1 MSSSRKMKIDRDNVQ
16 QNPSAPSNNNLPT
29 PPSSTSGG
37 SNIKHEEKDTK
48 NKPSTDRTQQSGAR
62 SAPAGA
68 SISSSTTS
76 NNNNQST
83 KNTTKQKNNE
93 PNRKQKND
101 QARNPFDAPV
111 RKLSINLIKTYKHI
125 NEVYYA
131 KKAAKKKKNVYN
143 DGHDDE
149 NYDYKIKLGE
159 VILDR
164 YEVKEKI
171 GKGSFGQVVRAYDKK
186 NNCHVAIKIIK
197 SKRPFFH
204 QAKTEIE
211 LLNFLNEKDPKDE
224 WFIVRLLETFLHHKH
239 QCLVFEMLSYN
250 LYDLLKNTRFRG
262 VSLNLI
268 KKFARQIL
276 KCLAFLALPEVSIIH
291 CDLKPEN
298 ILLRDPKRSAIKL
311 IDFGSSCRS
320 DKRMY
325 TYIQSRFYRSP
336 EVMLGLKYG
345 VEIDMWSL
353 GCILI
358 EMHTGEPLFNGVD
371 EFDQMSRVIA
381 LRGMPP
387 LNMIK
392 EASKTKTF
400 FDEVEEDEDA
410 SNDQSS
416 KNDKEDST
424 TTTTK
429 ASATASTTTSS
440 DSDKT
445 NNNNTMQ
452 VEDKE
457 KKVKYVLKEK
467 SSKYSSSSSRRRNI
481 DKDRTIE
488 SILGVTSG
496 GPGGR
501 RSGDPMHSER
511 LYRLFVDLI
520 DKMLEYDPKKRIN
533 PIEALKHQFF
543 IEFDAVK
550 QKVNPQTQAQGDTY
564 LKRSAPPPSQGKV
577 EKDSSSN
584 DSKKKAAAEEE
595 ASSNVTMRDVSNTA
609 TDTTNTP
616 TSGNNTSINNNI
628 EGSEKEALPRS
639 SFEKRDAYTQTPV
652 KGDDKK

>member
-1 MSSSRKMKIDRDNVQ
+1 MSNRTEGDTSGQKGNNPGAPQKNVHGG
-16 QNPSAPSNNNLPT
+16 LPT
-29 PPSSTSGG
+29 PPTSTKASDAKQQH
-37 SNIKHEEKDTK
+37 STEA
-48 NKPSTDRTQQSGAR
+48 STDRTQQSGSR

-68 SISSSTTS
+68 STSTTKPKPKT
-76 NNNNQST
+76 Q
-83 KNTTKQKNNE
+83 
-93 PNRKQKND
+93 P
-101 QARNPFDAPV
+101 RNPFDAPV

-143 DGHDDE
+143 DGYDDE
-149 NYDYKIKLGE
+149 NYDYKIKIGE

-171 GKGSFGQVVRAYDKK
+171 GKGSFGQVVKAYDLK
-186 NNCHVAIKIIK
+186 NNCYVAIKIIK
-197 SKRPFFH
+197 SKRAFFH

-211 LLNFLNEKDPKDE
+211 LLNFLKEKDPDDE

-250 LYDLLKNTRFRG
+250 LYELLRNTRFRG
-262 VSLNLI
+262 VSLNLT

-353 GCILI
+353 GCILV
-358 EMHTGEPLFNGVD
+358 EMHTGEPIFNGVD

-392 EASKTKTF
+392 DGSKSKSF
-400 FDEVEEDEDA
+400 FDEIEDVSGKDG
-410 SNDQSS
+410 
-416 KNDKEDST
+416 EDSGSG
-424 TTTTK
+424 TK
-429 ASATASTTTSS
+429 KAEMNVYDA
-440 DSDKT
+440 
-445 NNNNTMQ
+445 
-452 VEDKE
+452 E
-457 KKVKYVLKEK
+457 KKVKYVLKDK
-467 SSKYSSSSSRRRNI
+467 QSKSSSRRRAI
-481 DKDRTIE
+481 DKERTLE

-501 RSGDPMHSER
+501 RMGDPMHSEH

-520 DKMLEYDPKKRIN
+520 NRMLAYDPKKRIN
-533 PIEALKHQFF
+533 PIEALRHPFF
-543 IEFDAVK
+543 AEFDAVK
-550 QKVNPQTQAQGDTY
+550 QQISPQTPGQGDMYNGGVT
-564 LKRSAPPPSQGKV
+564 KSSNSSDA
-577 EKDSSSN
+577 SSSSTSKVKGKA
-584 DSKKKAAAEEE
+584 DSTSSGSNIVETNTGSTGATSDTAKVDNSTGNVI
-595 ASSNVTMRDVSNTA
+595 ASSGD
-609 TDTTNTP
+609 
-616 TSGNNTSINNNI
+616 G
-628 EGSEKEALPRS
+628 ESEKEPLPRS
-639 SFEKRDAYTQTPV
+639 SFEKRDACTQTPIPNEN
-652 KGDDKK
+652 K

>member
-1 MSSSRKMKIDRDNVQ
+1 MSNRTEGDTDG
-16 QNPSAPSNNNLPT
+16 QNPAPPQKNTQAGLPT
-29 PPSSTSGG
+29 PPTSKKAGGAKPQEST
-37 SNIKHEEKDTK
+37 EA
-48 NKPSTDRTQQSGAR
+48 STDRTQQSGSR

-68 SISSSTTS
+68 STSSAKPKPKT
-76 NNNNQST
+76 Q
-83 KNTTKQKNNE
+83 
-93 PNRKQKND
+93 P
-101 QARNPFDAPV
+101 RNPFDAPV

-143 DGHDDE
+143 DGYDDE
-149 NYDYKIKLGE
+149 NYDYKIKIGE

-171 GKGSFGQVVRAYDKK
+171 GKGSFGQVVKAYDLK
-186 NNCHVAIKIIK
+186 NNCFVAIKIIK
-197 SKRPFFH
+197 SKRAFFH

-211 LLNFLNEKDPKDE
+211 LLNFLKEKDPDDE

-250 LYDLLKNTRFRG
+250 LYELLRNTRFRG
-262 VSLNLI
+262 VSLNLT

-353 GCILI
+353 GCILV
-358 EMHTGEPLFNGVD
+358 EMHTGEPIFNGVD

-392 EASKTKTF
+392 DASKSKSF
-400 FDEVEEDEDA
+400 FDEIEDV
-410 SNDQSS
+410 SS
-416 KNDKEDST
+416 KDDDDSST
-424 TTTTK
+424 GTK
-429 ASATASTTTSS
+429 KAEMGVYDA
-440 DSDKT
+440 
-445 NNNNTMQ
+445 
-452 VEDKE
+452 E
-457 KKVKYVLKEK
+457 KKVKYVLKDK
-467 SSKYSSSSSRRRNI
+467 QSKSSSRRRAIN
-481 DKDRTIE
+481 KERTLE

-501 RSGDPMHSER
+501 RMGDPMHSEH

-520 DKMLEYDPKKRIN
+520 NRMLAYDPKKRIN
-533 PIEALKHQFF
+533 PIEALRHPFF
-543 IEFDAVK
+543 AEFDAVK
-550 QKVNPQTQAQGDTY
+550 QQISPQTPGQGDTY
-564 LKRSAPPPSQGKV
+564 NGGVTKSANSNDANSSSASKAKGKV
-577 EKDSSSN
+577 DSTSSGTNVVETNTGSTGETSDSAKIDSSASN
-584 DSKKKAAAEEE
+584 AI
-595 ASSNVTMRDVSNTA
+595 SS
-609 TDTTNTP
+609 
-616 TSGNNTSINNNI
+616 SGDG
-628 EGSEKEALPRS
+628 ESEKEPLPRS
-639 SFEKRDAYTQTPV
+639 SFEKRDACTQTPIPNE
-652 KGDDKK
+652 K